1 MMFAFFLLL
10 FVVFEFCIAFGLSAL
25 DTFVLCHVRL
35 KGTSLTTHTHL
46 KYVHVHVD
54 PGIYALPMSVC
65 ECVLEWGWLIK
76 REKRDA
82 K

>member
-10 FVVFEFCIAFGLSAL
+10 FVVRFWGLVYSVFEFCIAFGLSAL

-65 ECVLEWGWLIK
+65 ECWNGGG
-76 REKRDA
+76 
-82 K
+82 